1 MSVLLVL
8 VVVTSAIVFS
18 RVGGL
23 LQLSAGPNTN
33 NTPSTS
39 SVPSSSGTPDAS
51 SSAAPPPA
59 TFADHEHEYVKVKTY
74 AAACDIEGYT
84 LYECSCGKSDIRDF
98 TEPLGHKYGT
108 STVVAATCT
117 EDGWTERTCSRC
129 KLVEKTNPTKAGHKF
144 SLWAETDVS
153 VGTAINEQRTCSA
166 CKLVEIQSVNSSDT
180 WLIQKSTLDPQ
191 GTFTRYQIALNP
203 DESGNG
209 TTYEIYVG
217 LSDKTLEFRYSGSRL
232 SILYAANDTAMS
244 YAVPSGTKIIT
255 IYSDGRATPAKPVE
269 NPEPDTPETTGPS
282 IPETTGPAVPET
294 TGPATPETT
303 GPATPETTGPATPE
317 TTGPATPET
326 TGPATPET
334 TGPAGSQND

>member
-1 MSVLLVL
+1 MKLTTKQIMLILMSVLLVL
-8 VVVTSAIVFS
+8 VVVMSAIVFS
-18 RVGGL
+18 RVSGL
-23 LQLSAGPNTN
+23 LQLSAGPGTN

-39 SVPSSSGTPDAS
+39 SVPSGFGTPQTS
-51 SSAAPPPA
+51 SSAVPPE
-59 TFADHEHEYVKVKTY
+59 TFADHDHEYVKDSTFS
-74 AAACDIEGYT
+74 ANCESSGYT
-84 LYECSCGKSDIRDF
+84 LYICSCGKPDIRDF
-98 TEPLGHKYGT
+98 TDPLGHKYGT
-108 STVVAATCT
+108 ATVVAATCT

-129 KLVEKTNPTKAGHKF
+129 KKVERTNPTTAGHKF
-144 SLWAETDVS
+144 GLWKETEVS
-153 VGTAINEQRTCSA
+153 VGTASNEQRTCSA
-166 CKLVEIQSVNSSDT
+166 CKVTQIQSVNSSDT

-191 GTFTRYQIALNP
+191 GAFTHYQIVLNP
-203 DESGNG
+203 DESGKG

-269 NPEPDTPETTGPS
+269 NPEPDVPVTTGPA

-294 TGPATPETT
+294 TGPAIPETT
-303 GPATPETTGPATPE
+303 GPVI
-317 TTGPATPET
+317 
-326 TGPATPET
+326 PET

>member
-1 MSVLLVL
+1 MKLTTKQIMLILMSVLLVL
-8 VVVTSAIVFS
+8 VVVMSTIVFS
-18 RVGGL
+18 HLGGL
-23 LQLSAGPNTN
+23 LQLAAGPNTN
-33 NTPSTS
+33 HTPTTS

-59 TFADHEHEYVKVKTY
+59 TFADHEHEYVKREAL
-74 AAACDIEGYT
+74 AATCDHGGYVI
-84 LYECSCGKSDIRDF
+84 YYCECGRAD
-98 TEPLGHKYGT
+98 TENMITTNSLGHKLGT
-108 STVVAATCT
+108 ATVIAATCA
-117 EDGWTERTCSRC
+117 EDGRTERPCSRC
-129 KLVEKTNPTKAGHKF
+129 NYVEVTEITKAAHKF

-191 GTFTRYQIALNP
+191 GTFTRYQIVLNP
-203 DESGNG
+203 DESGKG

-217 LSDKTLEFRYSGSRL
+217 LADKTLEFEYAGTKL
-232 SILYAANDTAMS
+232 SILYCANDTAMR
-244 YAVPSGTKIIT
+244 YAAPSGTKIIT

-269 NPEPDTPETTGPS
+269 NPEPGTPETTGPS

-317 TTGPATPET
+317 TTGPA
-326 TGPATPET
+326 
-334 TGPAGSQND
+334 GSQND